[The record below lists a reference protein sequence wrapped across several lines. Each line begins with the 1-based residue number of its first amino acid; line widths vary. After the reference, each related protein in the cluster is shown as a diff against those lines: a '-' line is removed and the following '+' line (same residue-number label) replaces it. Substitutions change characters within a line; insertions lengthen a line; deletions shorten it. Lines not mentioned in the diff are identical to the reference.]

1 MQMINKPKK
10 DDEKAWLE
18 FVNNPKTV
26 HIAVVDAD
34 CPISALR
41 KAIEL
46 FPDELNQIA
55 FNPEAPSELLEIAY
69 SSKNVSDWHRRAIVE
84 HKNVTLKI
92 LAKAILHKDED
103 IRVAVA
109 TNTKDLAQIKELAK
123 ESSQSIRV
131 NLAENPHTPSEVL
144 EILIKPYARHIAA
157 RVLENPNCTEAIF
170 KQIAKMPFV
179 DKDDT
184 NISGYWVTDPLLGK
198 APISMLTDIFERS
211 PHRERHYVFKN
222 PNATIE
228 MIREVFDKNECIYDT
243 NSMNALLRRNDL
255 PNDLILLAMK
265 KVRKDYVTKFA
276 YMPRITK
283 PIVDALLKFK
293 SKEINLALIG
303 NQSIDGE
310 TLMPLVKAKSREI
323 LVALAKRTYPS
334 GYDKETRKNI
344 EVPYK
349 DRESL
354 WEVVDPLV
362 SKDSRFHVSL
372 ILHGQPCSQTFE
384 QAEWLDD
391 DDSEVTIEIVQ
402 NLLYSNNEHEG
413 ISIVISHQALS
424 ELKVTPLSDLLDFI
438 SEDENGSESDLE
450 VFEESKLDDS
460 GFEILEYEVDSSGDL
475 EVYYY
480 KWVQFSFS
488 LKASSLSEVKNA
500 CISYIPKHLE
510 LWDESVSSTL
520 LIHKIIGS
528 AGKVGEKL
536 EAIEEQ
542 WYLDDSLA

>member
-1 MQMINKPKK
+1 MADKPKR

-18 FVNNPKTV
+18 FVSNPKTV
-26 HIAVVDAD
+26 HSAVVDAE

-69 SSKNVSDWHRRAIVE
+69 SSTIVSDWHRRAIVE
-84 HKNVTLKI
+84 HKNVTLEI

-109 TNTKDLAQIKELAK
+109 TSTKDQAQIKELAK

-131 NLAENPHTPSEVL
+131 NLAENPYTPSEVL
-144 EILIKPYARHIAA
+144 EIIIKPYARHIAA

-170 KQIAKMPFV
+170 EHIAKMPFV
-179 DKDDT
+179 EKDDT
-184 NISGYWVTDPLLGK
+184 NILGYWVIDPLLGK
-198 APISMLTDIFERS
+198 APISMLAEIFERS
-211 PHRERHYVFKN
+211 PQRERHYIFKN
-222 PNATIE
+222 PNATVE

-255 PNDLILLAMK
+255 PDDLILLAMK
-265 KVRKDYVTKFA
+265 KVRKDYVINFA
-276 YMPRITK
+276 YMPGITK
-283 PIVDALLKFK
+283 PIVDELLKRK

-303 NQSIDGE
+303 NQSVDGQ
-310 TLMPLVKAKSREI
+310 TLMPLVKAKSREV
-323 LVALAKRTYPS
+323 LVALAKRTYSS
-334 GYDKETRKNI
+334 GYDEETRKYI

-349 DRESL
+349 NRESL

-362 SKDSRFHVSL
+362 SKDSRFDVSL
-372 ILHGQPCSQTFE
+372 VLHGQPYSQTFE

-391 DDSEVTIEIVQ
+391 DDSEATIDIVR
-402 NLLYSNNEHEG
+402 NLLYDNDEHEG
-413 ISIVISHQALS
+413 ISIVISHEAIS
-424 ELKVTPLSDLLDFI
+424 ELKMTPLSDLLDFI
-438 SEDENGSESDLE
+438 SEDENGPESDWE
-450 VFEESKLDDS
+450 IFEDSKLDDS
-460 GFEILEYEVDSSGDL
+460 GFEILEFEVGSSGDL

-488 LKASSLSEVKNA
+488 LKASSLSEVKSS
-500 CISYIPKHLE
+500 CISYIPRYLE
-510 LWDESVSSTL
+510 LWDEKVSDTL
-520 LIHKIIGS
+520 LIYKIIGT
-528 AGKVGEKL
+528 AGKAGEKP
-536 EAIEEQ
+536 EVVEEK
-542 WYLDDSLA
+542 WYLDDSLS